1 MGDHQW
7 THPSPR
13 DPRRDPGDTARLA
26 DQQGDGATK
35 LVLALDSGEVF
46 AQSGVTP
53 GFPRGTTARGG
64 AILHWMAEH
73 SLPLRLDYLA
83 ARQELV
89 KIETEPFL
97 IMNRSWESFLFPNP
111 RTVAPAPPTTTA
123 RQMGG
128 LRDEPPAQ
136 SNHTLKMVRTA

>member
-1 MGDHQW
+1 
-7 THPSPR
+7 
-13 DPRRDPGDTARLA
+13 
-26 DQQGDGATK
+26 
-35 LVLALDSGEVF
+35 
-46 AQSGVTP
+46 
-53 GFPRGTTARGG
+53 
-64 AILHWMAEH
+64 MAEH